1 MVAAPAVV
9 RQSAAATA
17 QKRIPALDGVR
28 ALASLMVVAYHFGP
42 HIIRTADSRFS
53 FLLRFPRHG
62 VEGVDLFFVLSGFL
76 ISGILVKERSSPRYF
91 STFYWRRAFRILPL
105 YCLVLAGYSLA
116 VLWLGARTA
125 AYGRLF
131 ENPLPLWTYWLYLQ
145 NFAMAFAGTYGA
157 IWMAGSWSLAIEDQ
171 FYCTLPLI
179 VRRVSD
185 DVLMRI
191 AGAGILIPIFLRA
204 LEQRT
209 RFLPGMANAVL
220 LPMRVDSLS
229 AGIIVMLLLR
239 NYRDILRNHANIFR
253 FSGVLI
259 GFVWFI
265 FPSLPPAISVRMGFL
280 NDTISAV
287 AFGLLILNIQLR
299 PQSLMAKTLST
310 EPVRLLGNMAYST
323 YLFHPILL
331 CVVFRCLR
339 GVDPQLNTASDLP
352 ALALALGLTL
362 VLSWLSWTGF
372 EQPILA
378 RAHRFKY

>member
-1 MVAAPAVV
+1 MVAAPAGA
-9 RQSAAATA
+9 RESAATA

-42 HIIRTADSRFS
+42 HIIRTADSHFA
-53 FLLRFPRHG
+53 FLLSFPRHG

-76 ISGILVKERSSPRYF
+76 ISGILIKERNSPRYYR
-91 STFYWRRAFRILPL
+91 TFYLRRVFRILPL
-105 YCLVLAGYSLA
+105 YCVVLAGYTVA
-116 VLWLGARTA
+116 VLWLGTGATR
-125 AYGRLF
+125 YGRLF

-171 FYCTLPLI
+171 FYLTLPVI

-185 DVLMRI
+185 DLLMRI
-191 AGAGILIPIFLRA
+191 AGAGMIVPIVLRA

-209 RFLPGMANAVL
+209 RLLPGMANAVL

-239 NYRDILRNHANIFR
+239 NYRDAVQNRVTLFR
-253 FSGVLI
+253 LSGVLI

-265 FPSLPPAISVRMGFL
+265 FPKLPPAISVRMGFL
-280 NDTISAV
+280 NDTLSAV
-287 AFGLLILNIQLR
+287 FFGLLILNIQLA
-299 PQSLMAKTLST
+299 PQSLIARTLSKKT
-310 EPVRLLGNMAYST
+310 IGLLGNMAYST

-331 CVVFRCLR
+331 CVVFRMFR
-339 GVDPQLNTASDLP
+339 GVDPQLNTAGDLP
-352 ALALALGLTL
+352 SLALALGLTL
-362 VLSWLSWTGF
+362 VLSWLCWTRF
-372 EQPILA
+372 EEPILA
-378 RAHRFKY
+378 SARRFKY